1 MKLVNLLAITGT
13 SIMFFTLLYGF
24 IYGDFFGEGG
34 ILMSMAWGKVSLV
47 DVYIGFFL
55 FSGWVLFR
63 EEKLLN
69 SIFWI
74 LLIMVLGNF
83 ITCLYVTIALYK
95 SKGDTNWFWLG
106 KSSLGKSLNSDH

>member
-1 MKLVNLLAITGT
+1 MKIIKLLAITGT
-13 SIMFFTLLYGF
+13 LVMFFTLMYGF

-34 ILMSMAWGKVSLV
+34 ILMSLAWGKVSLV

-63 EEKLLN
+63 EEKLPTT
-69 SIFWI
+69 IFWI
-74 LLIMVLGNF
+74 ILIMVLGNF
-83 ITCLYVTIALYK
+83 ITCLYVTIVLYK

-106 KSSLGKSLNSDH
+106 KHSIGEI